1 MSRFYG
7 SVSKSQNGQN
17 QFVWVI
23 DTSIS
28 DRTVTAYFKIFAK
41 GNYVP
46 YYSWSHAVR
55 CVVGGNTVLNTTGNY
70 PNSEGSWVACSESIG
85 GTTYRRVYTLTSG
98 SASVGNEG
106 GSITSSFSYGV
117 TGSATYLP
125 TTGTKTV
132 SGTDNIGA
140 KTASFNLNILNPDDS
155 EPYQTGEAGTVEQ
168 SINGGSYTRVYNEGA
183 SSYPLGTTFNY
194 RNFTPGAHRELSSV
208 TGISPSNTTGP
219 WSLTLSSSGASIN
232 FKTAWKNYTFRTYK
246 GEGTTEIST
255 ITQQY
260 NTTYNVPHP
269 TPPTG
274 YLFAGFYS
282 TGSLSSISSK
292 DSVFESG
299 NGGIEVYNNSA
310 NGTVTHTRVQDD
322 DGVPSACKYF
332 GNGGRAYYIRID
344 KAVGTASPYCGGFY
358 LSTHSAANHIYR
370 HIIWAKIPVGYTIG
384 DYRNA
389 IGDGGYSEWLTDTAG
404 TGDWYRYVYD
414 VHAGSSGDFSTL
426 GFVAIRANNGDNN
439 AAVTWYVC
447 ATQVTDITNNYATY
461 TFDANGTAEY
471 FYAPVAYNIVY
482 NANGGS
488 NAPSTQVK
496 TYGQNLVLSSQIP
509 TYNGYDFVGWAQA
522 GEDTI
527 YSPGQTLSS
536 DLSRYSGATIT
547 FYAVWVQDQARL
559 SVNKNSTWSQ
569 GKGYFKKNNEWKKIK
584 TIYTKVNG
592 EWKAGHLER
601 LKKEWEEVCC
611 FVKGSQVRISL
622 DGTAKNIED
631 LKAGEQVVV
640 YNEDEKKFELST
652 VSDTPRNNNVTD
664 KATIVLENGI
674 TIEMNA
680 YHPLLTT
687 KGYHSLTEYEGLPL
701 LTDKDILVTING
713 EIKIKQIVRETIEP
727 ITMYNL
733 SVNGEHHNYVVNSV
747 VAHNATSCPVKPV

>member
-1 MSRFYG
+1 MATLYSNARY
-7 SVSKSQNGQN
+7 NGEG
-17 QFVWVI
+17 
-23 DTSIS
+23 
-28 DRTVTAYFKIFAK
+28 TVGWRIR
-41 GNYVP
+41 VD
-46 YYSWSHAVR
+46 YSS
-55 CVVGGNTVLNTTGNY
+55 
-70 PNSEGSWVACSESIG
+70 S
-85 GTTYRRVYTLTSG
+85 
-98 SASVGNEG
+98 SASVYVDVVSSYNSS
-106 GSITSSFSYGV
+106 SIWLRF
-117 TGSATYLP
+117 
-125 TTGTKTV
+125 TTGTNTFTKGATTFYSSNNGKSANLLGTLSISPDSATTITQTC
-132 SGTDNIGA
+132 SGSSWGGSVNGSSSVTIPQQN
-140 KTASFNLNILNPDDS
+140 ASFNLNILNPNGS

-168 SINGGSYTRVYNEGA
+168 SINGGGYTRVYNEGA
-183 SSYPLGTTFNY
+183 GSYTIGTTFNY
-194 RNFTPGAHRELSSV
+194 RNFIPGAHRELSSV

-260 NTTYNVPHP
+260 NTTYKVPHP

-299 NGGIEVYNNSA
+299 NGGIKVYNNSA

-322 DGVPSACKYF
+322 DGVPWACKYF

-344 KAVGTASPYCGGFY
+344 KAAGTATPYCGGFY
-358 LSTHSAANHIYR
+358 LLTNSAANHIYR

-384 DYRNA
+384 DYRNL
-389 IGDGGYSEWLTDTAG
+389 IGDGGYSKWLTDTAG

-414 VHAGSSGDFSTL
+414 VHAGSSGNFSTL

-471 FYAPVAYNIVY
+471 FYAPVAYNIAY
-482 NANGGS
+482 DANGGS

-527 YSPGQTLSS
+527 YSSGQTLSS

-601 LKKEWEEVCC
+601 LKKEWENVCC
-611 FVKGSQVRISL
+611 FIKGSQVRISL
-622 DGTAKNIED
+622 DGVTKNIED
-631 LKAGEQVVV
+631 LKVGEQIVV

-687 KGYHSLTEYEGLPL
+687 KGYHSLTEHEGLPL

-747 VAHNATSCPVKPV
+747 VAHNANCPVQ

>member
-1 MSRFYG
+1 MATINCSYDGGSFTTNLFMSG
-7 SVSKSQNGQN
+7 SYNNGAKMEIKG
-17 QFVWVI
+17 VTY
-23 DTSIS
+23 DTSIGKYTIS
-28 DRTVTAYFKIFAK
+28 YKCTLYDKTGDQGRYNSTARYIAFGGEQQLFETNTIL
-41 GNYVP
+41 
-46 YYSWSHAVR
+46 WSNWEN
-55 CVVGGNTVLNTTGNY
+55 GTIIK
-70 PNSEGSWVACSESIG
+70 ESS
-85 GTTYRRVYTLTSG
+85 Y
-98 SASVGNEG
+98 
-106 GSITSSFSYGV
+106 ITSSTSVSVYVKVMFDY
-117 TGSATYLP
+117 TYSDARWNA
-125 TTGTKTV
+125 GTKCV
-132 SGTDNIGA
+132 DGA
-140 KTASFNLNILNPDDS
+140 STLSITPAAASFNLNILNPDGS

-183 SSYPLGTTFNY
+183 NSYPLGTTFNY

-219 WSLTLSSSGASIN
+219 WSLTLSSSGASVN

-332 GNGGRAYYIRID
+332 GNGGKAYYIRID

-358 LSTHSAANHIYR
+358 LSTNSAANHIYR

-384 DYRNA
+384 DHRNS

-471 FYAPVAYNIVY
+471 FYAPVAYNIAY
-482 NANGGS
+482 DANGGS

-622 DGTAKNIED
+622 DGTAKNIDD
-631 LKAGEQVVV
+631 LKAGEQIVV

-687 KGYHSLTEYEGLPL
+687 KGYHSLTEHEGLPL

-713 EIKIKQIVRETIEP
+713 EIGIKQIVRETIEP
-727 ITMYNL
+727 TVMYNL
-733 SVNGEHHNYVVNSV
+733 SINGKYHNYVVNSV
-747 VAHNATSCPVKPV
+747 VAHNAQCPIK

>member
-1 MSRFYG
+1 MATLYSDKRWNGEGSCYWRIRVDYSANSASVYVDVGPSGWSIWLRF
-7 SVSKSQNGQN
+7 
-17 QFVWVI
+17 
-23 DTSIS
+23 
-28 DRTVTAYFKIFAK
+28 
-41 GNYVP
+41 
-46 YYSWSHAVR
+46 
-55 CVVGGNTVLNTTGNY
+55 TTGNNTFTKNAATY
-70 PNSEGSWVACSESIG
+70 YASNNGTGSNLLGTLSINPNSA
-85 GTTYRRVYTLTSG
+85 TTITQTCSG
-98 SASVGNEG
+98 SSWG
-106 GSITSSFSYGV
+106 GSVNGSSSV
-117 TGSATYLP
+117 TIP
-125 TTGTKTV
+125 QQ
-132 SGTDNIGA
+132 N
-140 KTASFNLNILNPDDS
+140 ASFNLNILNPDGS

-183 SSYPLGTTFNY
+183 GSYPLGTTFNY

-219 WSLTLSSSGASIN
+219 WSLTLSSSGASVD

-310 NGTVTHTRVQDD
+310 NGTVAHTRVQDD

-332 GNGGRAYYIRID
+332 GNSTKAYYIRID
-344 KAVGTASPYCGGFY
+344 KAAGTASPYCGGFY
-358 LSTHSAANHIYR
+358 LLTQSAANHVYR

-384 DYRNA
+384 DYRNS

-414 VHAGSSGDFSTL
+414 VHAGSSGNFSTF
-426 GFVAIRANNGDNN
+426 GHVAIRANNGDNN

-471 FYAPVAYNIVY
+471 FYAPVAYNIAY
-482 NANGGS
+482 DANGGS

-536 DLSRYSGATIT
+536 DLSRYSRATIT
-547 FYAVWVQDQARL
+547 FYAVWIQDQARL
-559 SVNKNSTWSQ
+559 SVNKNSIWSQ

-601 LKKEWEEVCC
+601 LKKEWENVCC
-611 FVKGSQVRISL
+611 FIKGSQVRITL
-622 DGTAKNIED
+622 DGVTKNIED
-631 LKAGEQVVV
+631 LKVGEQIVV

-652 VSDTPRNNNVTD
+652 VSDTQRNNNVTD

-680 YHPLLTT
+680 YHPLLTIE
-687 KGYHSLTEYEGLPL
+687 GYHSLTGHEGLPL

-747 VAHNATSCPVKPV
+747 VAHNAQCPIK

>member
-1 MSRFYG
+1 MATLYSDKRWNGEGSCYWRIRVDYSANSASVYVDVGPSGWSIWLRF
-7 SVSKSQNGQN
+7 
-17 QFVWVI
+17 
-23 DTSIS
+23 
-28 DRTVTAYFKIFAK
+28 
-41 GNYVP
+41 
-46 YYSWSHAVR
+46 
-55 CVVGGNTVLNTTGNY
+55 TTGNNTFTKNAATY
-70 PNSEGSWVACSESIG
+70 YASNNGTGSNLLGTLSISPNSA
-85 GTTYRRVYTLTSG
+85 TTITQTCSG
-98 SASVGNEG
+98 SSWG
-106 GSITSSFSYGV
+106 GSVNGSSSV
-117 TGSATYLP
+117 TIP
-125 TTGTKTV
+125 QQ
-132 SGTDNIGA
+132 N
-140 KTASFNLNILNPDDS
+140 ASFNLNILNPDDS

-183 SSYPLGTTFNY
+183 DSYPLGTTFNY

-219 WSLTLSSSGASIN
+219 WSLTLSSGGASVN

-332 GNGGRAYYIRID
+332 GNSTKAYYIRID
-344 KAVGTASPYCGGFY
+344 KAAGTASPYCGGFY
-358 LSTHSAANHIYR
+358 LSTQSAANHVYR

-384 DYRNA
+384 DHRNS

-426 GFVAIRANNGDNN
+426 GFVAIRANNGDDN

-471 FYAPVAYNIVY
+471 FYAPVAYNIAY
-482 NANGGS
+482 DANGGS

-559 SVNKNSTWSQ
+559 SVNKNSIWSQ

-601 LKKEWEEVCC
+601 LKKEWENVCC
-611 FVKGSQVRISL
+611 FIKGSQVRITL
-622 DGTAKNIED
+622 DGVTKNIED
-631 LKAGEQVVV
+631 LKVGEQIVV

-687 KGYHSLTEYEGLPL
+687 KGYHSLTEHEGLPL

-747 VAHNATSCPVKPV
+747 VAHNANCPVQ

>member
-1 MSRFYG
+1 MATLYSDKRWNGEGSCYWRIRVDYSTNSASVYVDVGPSGWSIWLRF
-7 SVSKSQNGQN
+7 
-17 QFVWVI
+17 
-23 DTSIS
+23 
-28 DRTVTAYFKIFAK
+28 
-41 GNYVP
+41 
-46 YYSWSHAVR
+46 
-55 CVVGGNTVLNTTGNY
+55 TTGNNTFTKNAATY
-70 PNSEGSWVACSESIG
+70 YASNNGTGSNLLGTLSISPNSA
-85 GTTYRRVYTLTSG
+85 TTITQTCSG
-98 SASVGNEG
+98 SSWG
-106 GSITSSFSYGV
+106 GSVNGSSSV
-117 TGSATYLP
+117 TIP
-125 TTGTKTV
+125 QQ
-132 SGTDNIGA
+132 N
-140 KTASFNLNILNPDDS
+140 ASFNLNILNPDGS

-183 SSYPLGTTFNY
+183 NSYPLGTTFNY

-219 WSLTLSSSGASIN
+219 WSLTLSSSGASVS

-384 DYRNA
+384 DYRNS
-389 IGDGGYSEWLTDTAG
+389 IGDGGYSKWLTDTAG

-426 GFVAIRANNGDNN
+426 GFVAIRANNGDDN

-471 FYAPVAYNIVY
+471 FYAPVAYNIAY
-482 NANGGS
+482 DANGGS

-569 GKGYFKKNNEWKKIK
+569 GKGYFKKDNEWKKIK

-601 LKKEWEEVCC
+601 LKKEWENVCC
-611 FVKGSQVRISL
+611 FVKGSQVRITL
-622 DGTAKNIED
+622 DGVTKNIED
-631 LKAGEQVVV
+631 LKVGEQIVI
-640 YNEDEKKFELST
+640 YNEDKKRFELST

-680 YHPLLTT
+680 YHPLLTIE
-687 KGYHSLTEYEGLPL
+687 GYHSLTGHEGLPL

-713 EIKIKQIVRETIEP
+713 EIGIKQIVRETIEP

-747 VAHNATSCPVKPV
+747 VAHNANCPVK

>member
-1 MSRFYG
+1 MATLYSDKRWNGEGSCYWRIRVDYSANSASVYVDVGPSGWSIWLRF
-7 SVSKSQNGQN
+7 
-17 QFVWVI
+17 
-23 DTSIS
+23 
-28 DRTVTAYFKIFAK
+28 
-41 GNYVP
+41 
-46 YYSWSHAVR
+46 
-55 CVVGGNTVLNTTGNY
+55 TTGNNTFTKNAATY
-70 PNSEGSWVACSESIG
+70 YASNNGTGSNLLGTLSISPNSA
-85 GTTYRRVYTLTSG
+85 TTITQTCSG
-98 SASVGNEG
+98 SSWG
-106 GSITSSFSYGV
+106 GSVNGSSSV
-117 TGSATYLP
+117 TIP
-125 TTGTKTV
+125 QQ
-132 SGTDNIGA
+132 N
-140 KTASFNLNILNPDDS
+140 ASFNLNILNPDGS

-219 WSLTLSSSGASIN
+219 WSLTLSSSGASVD

-310 NGTVTHTRVQDD
+310 NETVTYTRVQDD

-358 LSTHSAANHIYR
+358 LLTHSAANHIYR

-384 DYRNA
+384 DYRNS
-389 IGDGGYSEWLTDTAG
+389 IGDGGYSKWLTDTAG

-414 VHAGSSGDFSTL
+414 VHTGSSGDFSTL
-426 GFVAIRANNGDNN
+426 GHVAIRANNGDNN

-471 FYAPVAYNIVY
+471 FYAPVAYNIAY
-482 NANGGS
+482 DANGGS

-536 DLSRYSGATIT
+536 DLSRYSGTTIT

-601 LKKEWEEVCC
+601 LKKEWENVCC
-611 FVKGSQVRISL
+611 FIKGSQVRITL
-622 DGTAKNIED
+622 DGVTKNIED
-631 LKAGEQVVV
+631 LKVGEQIVV

-687 KGYHSLTEYEGLPL
+687 KGYHSLTEHEGLPL

-733 SVNGEHHNYVVNSV
+733 SVNREHHNYVVNSV
-747 VAHNATSCPVKPV
+747 VAHNANCPVK

>member
-1 MSRFYG
+1 MATLYSDSRYNGEGTTGWRIRVDYSSSSASVYVDVVSSYNSSSIWLRFTTGTNTFTKNATTFYSSNNG
-7 SVSKSQNGQN
+7 KSANLLG
-17 QFVWVI
+17 
-23 DTSIS
+23 TLSIS
-28 DRTVTAYFKIFAK
+28 PSSA
-41 GNYVP
+41 
-46 YYSWSHAVR
+46 
-55 CVVGGNTVLNTTGNY
+55 TTITQT
-70 PNSEGSWVACSESIG
+70 C
-85 GTTYRRVYTLTSG
+85 SG
-98 SASVGNEG
+98 SAWG
-106 GSITSSFSYGV
+106 GSVNGSSSV
-117 TGSATYLP
+117 TIP
-125 TTGTKTV
+125 QQ
-132 SGTDNIGA
+132 N
-140 KTASFNLNILNPDDS
+140 ASFNLNILNPDGS

-194 RNFTPGAHRELSSV
+194 RNFIPGEHRELSSV
-208 TGISPSNTTGP
+208 TGISPTNTTGP
-219 WSLTLSSSGASIN
+219 WSLTLSSSGASVN
-232 FKTAWKNYTFRTYK
+232 FKTAWRNYTFRTYK
-246 GEGTTEIST
+246 GEGTTEIAT

-274 YLFAGFYS
+274 YMFAGFYS

-332 GNGGRAYYIRID
+332 GNSTKAYYIRID
-344 KAVGTASPYCGGFY
+344 KAAGTASPYCGGFY
-358 LSTHSAANHIYR
+358 LSTQSAANHVYR

-389 IGDGGYSEWLTDTAG
+389 IGDGGRSEWLTDTAG

-414 VHAGSSGDFSTL
+414 VHAGSSGNFSTL

-447 ATQVTDITNNYATY
+447 ATQVTDITNDYATY

-471 FYAPVAYNIVY
+471 FYAPVAYNIAY

-488 NAPSTQVK
+488 NAPSAQVK

-509 TYNGYDFVGWAQA
+509 TYSGYDFVGWAQA
-522 GEDTI
+522 GEDII

-536 DLSRYSGATIT
+536 DLYTHSGGTIT
-547 FYAVWVQDQARL
+547 LYAIWIQDQARL

-592 EWKAGHLER
+592 EWKAGHLEK
-601 LKKEWEEVCC
+601 LKKKWEDVCC
-611 FVKGSQVRISL
+611 FIKGSQVRITL

-631 LKAGEQVVV
+631 LKAGEQIVV

-652 VSDTPRNNNVTD
+652 VSDTLRNNNVTD

-687 KGYHSLTEYEGLPL
+687 KGYHSLTEHEGLPL

-747 VAHNATSCPVKPV
+747 VAHNANCPVK

>member
-1 MSRFYG
+1 MATLYSDKRWNGEGSCYWRIRVDYSANSASVYVDVGPSGWSIWLRF
-7 SVSKSQNGQN
+7 
-17 QFVWVI
+17 
-23 DTSIS
+23 
-28 DRTVTAYFKIFAK
+28 
-41 GNYVP
+41 
-46 YYSWSHAVR
+46 
-55 CVVGGNTVLNTTGNY
+55 TTGNNTFTKNAATY
-70 PNSEGSWVACSESIG
+70 YASNNGKSANLLGTLSINPNSA
-85 GTTYRRVYTLTSG
+85 TTITQTCSG
-98 SASVGNEG
+98 SSWG
-106 GSITSSFSYGV
+106 GSVNGSSSV
-117 TGSATYLP
+117 TIP
-125 TTGTKTV
+125 QQ
-132 SGTDNIGA
+132 N
-140 KTASFNLNILNPDDS
+140 ASFNLNILNPDGS

-183 SSYPLGTTFNY
+183 GSYPLGTTFNY

-219 WSLTLSSSGASIN
+219 WSLTLSSSGASVN

-299 NGGIEVYNNSA
+299 NGGIEIYNNSA

-322 DGVPSACKYF
+322 NGVPSACKYF
-332 GNGGRAYYIRID
+332 GNSTKAYYIRID
-344 KAVGTASPYCGGFY
+344 KAAGTASPYCGGFY

-471 FYAPVAYNIVY
+471 FYAPVAYNIAY
-482 NANGGS
+482 DANGGS

-569 GKGYFKKNNEWKKIK
+569 GKGYFKKDNEWKKIK

-611 FVKGSQVRISL
+611 FVKGSQVTTSL
-622 DGTAKNIED
+622 DGVTKNIED
-631 LKAGEQVVV
+631 LKAGEQIVV
-640 YNEDEKKFELST
+640 YNEDEKKFELSI

-687 KGYHSLTEYEGLPL
+687 KGYHSLTEHEGLPL

-733 SVNGEHHNYVVNSV
+733 SINGEHHNYVVNSV
-747 VAHNATSCPVKPV
+747 VAHNANCPVQ

>member
-1 MSRFYG
+1 MATINCSYDGGSFTTNLYG
-7 SVSKSQNGQN
+7 SGYGNGAKMEIKG
-17 QFVWVI
+17 VTY
-23 DTSIS
+23 DTSTGKYTIS
-28 DRTVTAYFKIFAK
+28 YKCTLYDVTGDSGRYNNTARYIAFGGEQQLFETNTILWSNWSNGTIIKESSYATSSTSV
-41 GNYVP
+41 YV
-46 YYSWSHAVR
+46 YVKVMFNLSYNDTRWANGSG
-55 CVVGGNTVLNTTGNY
+55 CVDGA
-70 PNSEGSWVACSESIG
+70 S
-85 GTTYRRVYTLTSG
+85 TL
-98 SASVGNEG
+98 
-106 GSITSSFSYGV
+106 SITP
-117 TGSATYLP
+117 A
-125 TTGTKTV
+125 
-132 SGTDNIGA
+132 A
-140 KTASFNLNILNPDDS
+140 ASFNLNILNPDGS

-183 SSYPLGTTFNY
+183 SSYTIGTTFNY

-219 WSLTLSSSGASIN
+219 WSLTLSSSGASVN

-384 DYRNA
+384 DYRNS
-389 IGDGGYSEWLTDTAG
+389 IGDGGRSEWLTGTAG

-471 FYAPVAYNIVY
+471 FYAPVAYNIAY
-482 NANGGS
+482 DANGGS

-509 TYNGYDFVGWAQA
+509 THNGYDFVGWARA
-522 GEDTI
+522 EEDTV

-536 DLSRYSGATIT
+536 DLYNYSGGTIT
-547 FYAVWVQDQARL
+547 FYAVWIQDQARL

-592 EWKAGHLER
+592 EWKAGHLEK
-601 LKKEWEEVCC
+601 LKKKWEDVCC
-611 FVKGSQVRISL
+611 FIKGSQVRISL

-631 LKAGEQVVV
+631 LKAGEQIVV
-640 YNEDEKKFELST
+640 YNEDEKKFELSI

-687 KGYHSLTEYEGLPL
+687 KGYHSLTEHEGLPL

-713 EIKIKQIVRETIEP
+713 EIGIKQIIRETIEP
-727 ITMYNL
+727 TVMYNL
-733 SVNGEHHNYVVNSV
+733 SINGKYHNYVVNSV
-747 VAHNATSCPVKPV
+747 VAHNAQCPTNNRG

>member
-1 MSRFYG
+1 MATLYSDKRWNGEGSCYWRIRVDYSANSASVYVDVGPSGWSIWLRF
-7 SVSKSQNGQN
+7 
-17 QFVWVI
+17 
-23 DTSIS
+23 
-28 DRTVTAYFKIFAK
+28 
-41 GNYVP
+41 
-46 YYSWSHAVR
+46 
-55 CVVGGNTVLNTTGNY
+55 TTGNNTFTKNAATY
-70 PNSEGSWVACSESIG
+70 YASNNGTGSNLLGTLSISPNSA
-85 GTTYRRVYTLTSG
+85 TTITQTCSG
-98 SASVGNEG
+98 SSWG
-106 GSITSSFSYGV
+106 GSVNGSSSV
-117 TGSATYLP
+117 TIP
-125 TTGTKTV
+125 QQ
-132 SGTDNIGA
+132 N
-140 KTASFNLNILNPDDS
+140 ASFNLNILNPDDS

-183 SSYPLGTTFNY
+183 NSYPLGTTFNY

-358 LSTHSAANHIYR
+358 LSTNSAANHIYR

-384 DYRNA
+384 DHRNS

-471 FYAPVAYNIVY
+471 FYAPVAYNIAY
-482 NANGGS
+482 DANGGS

-601 LKKEWEEVCC
+601 LKKERENVCC
-611 FVKGSQVRISL
+611 FIKGSQVRITL
-622 DGTAKNIED
+622 DGVTKNIED
-631 LKAGEQVVV
+631 LKVGEQIVI
-640 YNEDEKKFELST
+640 YNEDEKRFELST

-680 YHPLLTT
+680 YHPLLTIE
-687 KGYHSLTEYEGLPL
+687 GYHSLTGHEGLPL

-713 EIKIKQIVRETIEP
+713 EIGIKQIVRETIEP

-747 VAHNATSCPVKPV
+747 VAHNAQCPIK

>member
-1 MSRFYG
+1 MATINCSYDGGSFTTNLFMSGSYNNGAKMEIKGVTYDTSTGKYTISYKCTLYDKTGDQGRYNSTARYIAFRGEQQLFETNTILWSNWENGTIIKESSYTTSST
-7 SVSKSQNGQN
+7 SVSVYVKVM
-17 QFVWVI
+17 F
-23 DTSIS
+23 DYTYS
-28 DRTVTAYFKIFAK
+28 DARWNAGTK
-41 GNYVP
+41 
-46 YYSWSHAVR
+46 
-55 CVVGGNTVLNTTGNY
+55 CVDGA
-70 PNSEGSWVACSESIG
+70 S
-85 GTTYRRVYTLTSG
+85 TL
-98 SASVGNEG
+98 
-106 GSITSSFSYGV
+106 SITP
-117 TGSATYLP
+117 A
-125 TTGTKTV
+125 
-132 SGTDNIGA
+132 A
-140 KTASFNLNILNPDDS
+140 ASFNLNILNPDGS

-183 SSYPLGTTFNY
+183 NSYTIGTTFNY

-208 TGISPSNTTGP
+208 TGISPNNTTGP
-219 WSLTLSSSGASIN
+219 WSLTLSSSGASVN
-232 FKTAWKNYTFRTYK
+232 FETAWKNYTFRTYK

-358 LSTHSAANHIYR
+358 LSTNSAANHIYR

-384 DYRNA
+384 DYRNS
-389 IGDGGYSEWLTDTAG
+389 IGDGRRSEWLTDTAG

-471 FYAPVAYNIVY
+471 FYAPVAYNIAY
-482 NANGGS
+482 DANGGS

-592 EWKAGHLER
+592 EWKAGHLEK

-611 FVKGSQVRISL
+611 FIKGSQVRITL
-622 DGTAKNIED
+622 DGVTKNIED
-631 LKAGEQVVV
+631 LKVGEQIVV
-640 YNEDEKKFELST
+640 YNEDEKKFELSI

-680 YHPLLTT
+680 YHPLLTIE
-687 KGYHSLTEYEGLPL
+687 GYHSLTGHEGLPL

-713 EIKIKQIVRETIEP
+713 EIGIKQIVRETIEP

-747 VAHNATSCPVKPV
+747 VAHNANCPVK

>member
-1 MSRFYG
+1 MATLYSDKRWNGEGSCYWRIRVDYSANSASVYVDVGPSGWSIWLRF
-7 SVSKSQNGQN
+7 
-17 QFVWVI
+17 
-23 DTSIS
+23 
-28 DRTVTAYFKIFAK
+28 
-41 GNYVP
+41 
-46 YYSWSHAVR
+46 
-55 CVVGGNTVLNTTGNY
+55 TTGNNTFTKNAATY
-70 PNSEGSWVACSESIG
+70 YASNNGTGSNLLGTLSISPNSA
-85 GTTYRRVYTLTSG
+85 TTITQTCSG
-98 SASVGNEG
+98 SSWG
-106 GSITSSFSYGV
+106 GSVNGSSSV
-117 TGSATYLP
+117 TIP
-125 TTGTKTV
+125 QQ
-132 SGTDNIGA
+132 N
-140 KTASFNLNILNPDDS
+140 ASFNLNVLNPDGS

-219 WSLTLSSSGASIN
+219 WSLTLSSSGASVN
-232 FKTAWKNYTFRTYK
+232 FNTAWKNYTFRTYK

-299 NGGIEVYNNSA
+299 NGGIEVYNNSI

-344 KAVGTASPYCGGFY
+344 KAAGTASPYCGGFY
-358 LSTHSAANHIYR
+358 LSTRSAANHIYR

-384 DYRNA
+384 DYRNL
-389 IGDGGYSEWLTDTAG
+389 IGDGGYSKWLTDTAG

-426 GFVAIRANNGDNN
+426 GHVAIRANNGDNN

-471 FYAPVAYNIVY
+471 FYAPVAYNIAY
-482 NANGGS
+482 DANGGS

-592 EWKAGHLER
+592 EWKAGHLEK

-611 FVKGSQVRISL
+611 FIKGSQVMISL

-687 KGYHSLTEYEGLPL
+687 KGYHSLTEHEGLPL

-733 SVNGEHHNYVVNSV
+733 SINGEHHNYVVNSV
-747 VAHNATSCPVKPV
+747 VAHNANCPVK

>member
-1 MSRFYG
+1 MATINCSYNGGSFTTDLFMSGSYNNGAKMEIKGVTYDASTGKYTISYKCTLYDKTGDQGRYNSTARYIAFGGEQQLFETNTILWSNWENGTIIKESSYTTSST
-7 SVSKSQNGQN
+7 SVSVYVKVM
-17 QFVWVI
+17 F
-23 DTSIS
+23 DYTYS
-28 DRTVTAYFKIFAK
+28 DARWNAGTK
-41 GNYVP
+41 
-46 YYSWSHAVR
+46 
-55 CVVGGNTVLNTTGNY
+55 CVDGA
-70 PNSEGSWVACSESIG
+70 S
-85 GTTYRRVYTLTSG
+85 TL
-98 SASVGNEG
+98 
-106 GSITSSFSYGV
+106 SITP
-117 TGSATYLP
+117 A
-125 TTGTKTV
+125 
-132 SGTDNIGA
+132 A
-140 KTASFNLNILNPDDS
+140 ASFNLNILNPDGS

-183 SSYPLGTTFNY
+183 NSYPLGTTFNY

-219 WSLTLSSSGASIN
+219 WSLTLSSSGASVN

-344 KAVGTASPYCGGFY
+344 KAAGTASPYCGGFY
-358 LSTHSAANHIYR
+358 LSTNSAANHIYR

-384 DYRNA
+384 DYRNS
-389 IGDGGYSEWLTDTAG
+389 IGDGGRSEWLTDTAG

-426 GFVAIRANNGDNN
+426 GFVAIRANNGDDN

-471 FYAPVAYNIVY
+471 FYAPVAYNIAY
-482 NANGGS
+482 DANGGS

-547 FYAVWVQDQARL
+547 FYAVWVQDQAKL

-601 LKKEWEEVCC
+601 LKKEWENVCC
-611 FVKGSQVRISL
+611 FIKGSQVRISL
-622 DGTAKNIED
+622 DGVTKNIED
-631 LKAGEQVVV
+631 LKVGEQIVI
-640 YNEDEKKFELST
+640 YNEDEKRFELST

-687 KGYHSLTEYEGLPL
+687 KGYHSLTEHEGLPL

-747 VAHNATSCPVKPV
+747 VAHNANCPVQ

>member
-1 MSRFYG
+1 MATLYSDKRWNGEGSCYWRIRVDYSANSASVYVDVGPSGWSIWLRF
-7 SVSKSQNGQN
+7 
-17 QFVWVI
+17 
-23 DTSIS
+23 
-28 DRTVTAYFKIFAK
+28 
-41 GNYVP
+41 
-46 YYSWSHAVR
+46 
-55 CVVGGNTVLNTTGNY
+55 TTGNNTFTKNAATY
-70 PNSEGSWVACSESIG
+70 YASNNGTGSNLLGTLSINPNSA
-85 GTTYRRVYTLTSG
+85 TTITQTCSG
-98 SASVGNEG
+98 SSWG
-106 GSITSSFSYGV
+106 GSVNGSSSV
-117 TGSATYLP
+117 TIP
-125 TTGTKTV
+125 QQ
-132 SGTDNIGA
+132 N
-140 KTASFNLNILNPDDS
+140 ASFNLNILNPDDS

-183 SSYPLGTTFNY
+183 NSYTIGTTFNY

-219 WSLTLSSSGASIN
+219 WSLILSSSGASVN

-344 KAVGTASPYCGGFY
+344 KAAGTASPYCGGFY
-358 LSTHSAANHIYR
+358 LSTNSAANHIYR

-389 IGDGGYSEWLTDTAG
+389 IGDGGYSKWLTDTAG

-426 GFVAIRANNGDNN
+426 GFVAIRANNGDDN

-471 FYAPVAYNIVY
+471 FYAPVAYNIAY
-482 NANGGS
+482 DANGGS

-527 YSPGQTLSS
+527 YSSGQTLSS

-601 LKKEWEEVCC
+601 LKKEWENVCC
-611 FVKGSQVRISL
+611 FIKGSQVRISL
-622 DGTAKNIED
+622 DGVTKNIED
-631 LKAGEQVVV
+631 LKVGEQIVI
-640 YNEDEKKFELST
+640 YNEDEKRFGLST

-687 KGYHSLTEYEGLPL
+687 KGYHSLTGHEGLPL

-747 VAHNATSCPVKPV
+747 VAHNANCPVQ

>member
-1 MSRFYG
+1 MATLYSDKRWNGEGSCYWRIRVDYSANSASVYVDVGPSGWSIWLRF
-7 SVSKSQNGQN
+7 
-17 QFVWVI
+17 
-23 DTSIS
+23 
-28 DRTVTAYFKIFAK
+28 
-41 GNYVP
+41 
-46 YYSWSHAVR
+46 
-55 CVVGGNTVLNTTGNY
+55 TTGNNTFTKNAATY
-70 PNSEGSWVACSESIG
+70 YAKNNGTGSNLLGTLSINPNSA
-85 GTTYRRVYTLTSG
+85 TTITQTCSG
-98 SASVGNEG
+98 SSWG
-106 GSITSSFSYGV
+106 GSVNGSSSV
-117 TGSATYLP
+117 TIP
-125 TTGTKTV
+125 QQ
-132 SGTDNIGA
+132 N
-140 KTASFNLNILNPDDS
+140 ASFNLNILNPDDS

-168 SINGGSYTRVYNEGA
+168 SINGGSYTRVYKEGA
-183 SSYPLGTTFNY
+183 NSYPLGTTFNY

-208 TGISPSNTTGP
+208 TGISPNNTTGP

-232 FKTAWKNYTFRTYK
+232 FKTAWKNYTFRTYE

-344 KAVGTASPYCGGFY
+344 KAAGTASPYCGGFY
-358 LSTHSAANHIYR
+358 LSTNSAANHIYR

-384 DYRNA
+384 DYRNS

-414 VHAGSSGDFSTL
+414 VHAGSSGNFSTL
-426 GFVAIRANNGDNN
+426 GHVAIRANNGDNN

-471 FYAPVAYNIVY
+471 FYAPVAYNIAY
-482 NANGGS
+482 DANGGS

-547 FYAVWVQDQARL
+547 FYAVWIQDQARL

-569 GKGYFKKNNEWKKIK
+569 GKGYFKKDNEWKKIK

-622 DGTAKNIED
+622 DGTTKNIED
-631 LKAGEQVVV
+631 LKAGEQIVV

-687 KGYHSLTEYEGLPL
+687 KGYHSLTEHEGLPL

-747 VAHNATSCPVKPV
+747 VAHNASPCPTI

>member
-1 MSRFYG
+1 MATLYSDKRWNGEGSCYWRIRVDYSANSASVYVDVGPSGWSIWLRF
-7 SVSKSQNGQN
+7 
-17 QFVWVI
+17 
-23 DTSIS
+23 
-28 DRTVTAYFKIFAK
+28 
-41 GNYVP
+41 
-46 YYSWSHAVR
+46 
-55 CVVGGNTVLNTTGNY
+55 TTGNNTFTKNAATY
-70 PNSEGSWVACSESIG
+70 YASNNGTGSNLLGTLSINPNSA
-85 GTTYRRVYTLTSG
+85 TTITQTCSG
-98 SASVGNEG
+98 SSWG
-106 GSITSSFSYGV
+106 GSVNGSSSV
-117 TGSATYLP
+117 TIP
-125 TTGTKTV
+125 QQ
-132 SGTDNIGA
+132 N
-140 KTASFNLNILNPDDS
+140 ASFNLNILNPDDS

-183 SSYPLGTTFNY
+183 NSYPLGTTFNY

-219 WSLTLSSSGASIN
+219 WSLTLSSSGASVN

-310 NGTVTHTRVQDD
+310 NVTVTHTRVQDD

-344 KAVGTASPYCGGFY
+344 KAAGTASPYCGGFY

-384 DYRNA
+384 DYRNS
-389 IGDGGYSEWLTDTAG
+389 IGDGGYSKWLTDTAG

-471 FYAPVAYNIVY
+471 FYAPVAYNVAY
-482 NANGGS
+482 DANGGS

-601 LKKEWEEVCC
+601 LKKEWENVCC
-611 FVKGSQVRISL
+611 FIKGSQVRISL
-622 DGTAKNIED
+622 DGTTKNIED

-640 YNEDEKKFELST
+640 YNEDETKFELST

-680 YHPLLTT
+680 YHPLLTIE
-687 KGYHSLTEYEGLPL
+687 GYHSLTGHEGLPL

-713 EIKIKQIVRETIEP
+713 EIGIKQIVRETIEP

-747 VAHNATSCPVKPV
+747 VAHNANCPVK

>member
-1 MSRFYG
+1 MVTLYSDKRWNGEGSCYWRIRVDYSANSASVYVDVGPSGWSIWLRF
-7 SVSKSQNGQN
+7 
-17 QFVWVI
+17 
-23 DTSIS
+23 
-28 DRTVTAYFKIFAK
+28 
-41 GNYVP
+41 
-46 YYSWSHAVR
+46 
-55 CVVGGNTVLNTTGNY
+55 TTGNNTFTKNAATY
-70 PNSEGSWVACSESIG
+70 YASNNGTGSNLLGTLSINPNSA
-85 GTTYRRVYTLTSG
+85 TTITQTCSG
-98 SASVGNEG
+98 SSWG
-106 GSITSSFSYGV
+106 GSVNGSSSV
-117 TGSATYLP
+117 TIP
-125 TTGTKTV
+125 QQ
-132 SGTDNIGA
+132 N
-140 KTASFNLNILNPDDS
+140 ASFNLNILNPDDS

-183 SSYPLGTTFNY
+183 NSYPLGTTFNY

-208 TGISPSNTTGP
+208 TGISPGNTTGP
-219 WSLTLSSSGASIN
+219 WSLTLSSSGASVN

-358 LSTHSAANHIYR
+358 LSTNSAANHIYR

-384 DYRNA
+384 DYRNS
-389 IGDGGYSEWLTDTAG
+389 IGDGGYSKWLTDTAG

-426 GFVAIRANNGDNN
+426 GFVAIRANNGDDN

-471 FYAPVAYNIVY
+471 FYAPVAYNIAY
-482 NANGGS
+482 DANGGS

-601 LKKEWEEVCC
+601 LKKEWENVCC
-611 FVKGSQVRISL
+611 FIKGSQVRITL
-622 DGTAKNIED
+622 DGVTKNIED
-631 LKAGEQVVV
+631 LKAGEQIVV

-664 KATIVLENGI
+664 KAIIVLENGI

-687 KGYHSLTEYEGLPL
+687 KGYHSLTEHEGLPL

-747 VAHNATSCPVKPV
+747 VAHNANCPVK

>member
-1 MSRFYG
+1 MATLYG
-7 SVSKSQNGQN
+7 NARYNGEG
-17 QFVWVI
+17 
-23 DTSIS
+23 
-28 DRTVTAYFKIFAK
+28 TVGWRIR
-41 GNYVP
+41 VD
-46 YYSWSHAVR
+46 YSS
-55 CVVGGNTVLNTTGNY
+55 
-70 PNSEGSWVACSESIG
+70 S
-85 GTTYRRVYTLTSG
+85 
-98 SASVGNEG
+98 SASVYVDVVSSYNSS
-106 GSITSSFSYGV
+106 SIWLRF
-117 TGSATYLP
+117 
-125 TTGTKTV
+125 TTGTNTFTKNATTFYSSNNGKSANLLGTLSISPDSATTITQTC
-132 SGTDNIGA
+132 SGSTWGGSVNGSSYVTIPQQN
-140 KTASFNLNILNPDDS
+140 ASFNLNILNPDDS

-183 SSYPLGTTFNY
+183 NSYPLGTIFNY

-219 WSLTLSSSGASIN
+219 WSLTLSSSGASVN

-282 TGSLSSISSK
+282 TGSLRSISSK

-332 GNGGRAYYIRID
+332 GNGGKAYYIRID

-358 LSTHSAANHIYR
+358 LSTYSAANHIYR
-370 HIIWAKIPVGYTIG
+370 HIIWAKIPVGYTIE
-384 DYRNA
+384 DYRNS
-389 IGDGGYSEWLTDTAG
+389 IGDGGRSEWLTDTAG

-471 FYAPVAYNIVY
+471 FYAPVAYNIAY
-482 NANGGS
+482 DANGGS

-569 GKGYFKKNNEWKKIK
+569 GKGYFKENNEWKKIK

-601 LKKEWEEVCC
+601 LKKGVCC
-611 FVKGSQVRISL
+611 FVKGSQVTTSL
-622 DGTAKNIED
+622 DGVTKNIED
-631 LKAGEQVVV
+631 LKVGEQIVI
-640 YNEDEKKFELST
+640 YNEDKKRFELST
-652 VSDTPRNNNVTD
+652 VSDIPRNNNVTD

-687 KGYHSLTEYEGLPL
+687 EGYHSLTGHEGLPL

-713 EIKIKQIVRETIEP
+713 EIGIKQIVRETIEP

-747 VAHNATSCPVKPV
+747 VAHNADCPVK

>member
-1 MSRFYG
+1 MATLYG
-7 SVSKSQNGQN
+7 NARYNGE
-17 QFVWVI
+17 
-23 DTSIS
+23 
-28 DRTVTAYFKIFAK
+28 
-41 GNYVP
+41 G
-46 YYSWSHAVR
+46 
-55 CVVGGNTVLNTTGNY
+55 TTG
-70 PNSEGSWVACSESIG
+70 WRI
-85 GTTYRRVYTLTSG
+85 RVDYSSS
-98 SASVGNEG
+98 SASVYVDVVSSYNSS
-106 GSITSSFSYGV
+106 SIWLRF
-117 TGSATYLP
+117 
-125 TTGTKTV
+125 TTGTNTFTKDATTFYSSNNGKSANLLGTLSISPDSATTITQTC
-132 SGTDNIGA
+132 SGSSWGGSVNGSSYVTIPQQNA
-140 KTASFNLNILNPDDS
+140 FFNLNILNPDDS

-183 SSYPLGTTFNY
+183 NSYPLGTIFNY

-219 WSLTLSSSGASIN
+219 WSLTLSSSGASVN

-332 GNGGRAYYIRID
+332 GDGGRAYYIRID

-358 LSTHSAANHIYR
+358 LSTNSAANHIYR

-384 DYRNA
+384 DYRNS
-389 IGDGGYSEWLTDTAG
+389 IGDGGRSEWLTDTAG

-471 FYAPVAYNIVY
+471 FYAPVAYNIAY
-482 NANGGS
+482 DANGGS

-611 FVKGSQVRISL
+611 FVKGSQVTTSL
-622 DGTAKNIED
+622 DGVTKNIED
-631 LKAGEQVVV
+631 LKVGEQIVV
-640 YNEDEKKFELST
+640 YNEDEKRFELST

-680 YHPLLTT
+680 YHPLLTIE
-687 KGYHSLTEYEGLPL
+687 GYHSLTGHEGLPL

-713 EIKIKQIVRETIEP
+713 EIGIKQIVRETIEP

-747 VAHNATSCPVKPV
+747 VAHNANCPVQ

>member
-1 MSRFYG
+1 MATLYSDKRWNGEGSCYWRIRVDYSANSASVYVDVGPSGWSIWLRF
-7 SVSKSQNGQN
+7 
-17 QFVWVI
+17 
-23 DTSIS
+23 
-28 DRTVTAYFKIFAK
+28 
-41 GNYVP
+41 
-46 YYSWSHAVR
+46 
-55 CVVGGNTVLNTTGNY
+55 TTGNNTFTKNAATY
-70 PNSEGSWVACSESIG
+70 YASNNGTGSNLLGTLSISPNSA
-85 GTTYRRVYTLTSG
+85 TTITQTCSG
-98 SASVGNEG
+98 SSWG
-106 GSITSSFSYGV
+106 GSVNGSSSV
-117 TGSATYLP
+117 TIP
-125 TTGTKTV
+125 QQ
-132 SGTDNIGA
+132 N
-140 KTASFNLNILNPDDS
+140 ASFNLNILNPDGS

-219 WSLTLSSSGASIN
+219 WSLTLSSSGASVN

-310 NGTVTHTRVQDD
+310 NVTVTHTRVQDD

-344 KAVGTASPYCGGFY
+344 KAAGTASPYCGGFY
-358 LSTHSAANHIYR
+358 LLTHSAANHIYR

-384 DYRNA
+384 DYRNS
-389 IGDGGYSEWLTDTAG
+389 IGDGGYSKWLTDTAG

-426 GFVAIRANNGDNN
+426 GHVAIRANNGDNN

-471 FYAPVAYNIVY
+471 FYAPVAYNIAY
-482 NANGGS
+482 DANGGS

-527 YSPGQTLSS
+527 YSSGQILSS

-569 GKGYFKKNNEWKKIK
+569 GKGYFKENNEWKKIK

-601 LKKEWEEVCC
+601 LKKEWENVCC
-611 FVKGSQVRISL
+611 FIKGSQVRITL
-622 DGTAKNIED
+622 DGVTKNIED
-631 LKAGEQVVV
+631 LKVGEQIVV

-680 YHPLLTT
+680 YHPLLTIE
-687 KGYHSLTEYEGLPL
+687 GYHSLTGHEGLPL

-713 EIKIKQIVRETIEP
+713 EIGIKQIVRETIEP
-727 ITMYNL
+727 TVMYNL
-733 SVNGEHHNYVVNSV
+733 SINGKYHNYVVNSV
-747 VAHNATSCPVKPV
+747 VAHNANCPVK

>member
-1 MSRFYG
+1 MATLYSDKRWNGEGSCYWRIRVDYSANSASVYVDVGPSGWSIWLRF
-7 SVSKSQNGQN
+7 
-17 QFVWVI
+17 
-23 DTSIS
+23 
-28 DRTVTAYFKIFAK
+28 
-41 GNYVP
+41 
-46 YYSWSHAVR
+46 
-55 CVVGGNTVLNTTGNY
+55 TTGNNTFTKNAATY
-70 PNSEGSWVACSESIG
+70 YASNNGTGSNLLGTLSISPNSA
-85 GTTYRRVYTLTSG
+85 TTITQTCSG
-98 SASVGNEG
+98 SSWG
-106 GSITSSFSYGV
+106 GSVNGSSSV
-117 TGSATYLP
+117 TIP
-125 TTGTKTV
+125 QQ
-132 SGTDNIGA
+132 N
-140 KTASFNLNILNPDDS
+140 ASFNLNILNPDGS

-183 SSYPLGTTFNY
+183 DSYPLGTTFNY

-219 WSLTLSSSGASIN
+219 WSLTLSSSGASID

-344 KAVGTASPYCGGFY
+344 KAAGTASPYCGGFY
-358 LSTHSAANHIYR
+358 LSTNSAANHIYR

-384 DYRNA
+384 DYRNS
-389 IGDGGYSEWLTDTAG
+389 IGDGGYSKWLTDTAG

-426 GFVAIRANNGDNN
+426 GFVAIRANNGDDN

-471 FYAPVAYNIVY
+471 FYAPVAYNIAY
-482 NANGGS
+482 DANGGS

-527 YSPGQTLSS
+527 YSSGQILSS

-611 FVKGSQVRISL
+611 FVKGSQVRITL

-631 LKAGEQVVV
+631 LKAGEQIVV

-680 YHPLLTT
+680 YHPLLTIE
-687 KGYHSLTEYEGLPL
+687 GYHSLTGHEGLPL

-747 VAHNATSCPVKPV
+747 VAHNANCPVK

>member
-1 MSRFYG
+1 MATINCSYNGGSFTTNLFMSG
-7 SVSKSQNGQN
+7 SYNNGAKMEIKG
-17 QFVWVI
+17 VTY
-23 DTSIS
+23 DTSTGKYTIS
-28 DRTVTAYFKIFAK
+28 YKCTLYDKTGDQGRYNSTARYIAFGGEQQLFETNTIL
-41 GNYVP
+41 
-46 YYSWSHAVR
+46 WSNWEN
-55 CVVGGNTVLNTTGNY
+55 GTIIK
-70 PNSEGSWVACSESIG
+70 ESS
-85 GTTYRRVYTLTSG
+85 Y
-98 SASVGNEG
+98 
-106 GSITSSFSYGV
+106 ITSSTNVSVYVKVMFDY
-117 TGSATYLP
+117 TYSDARWNA
-125 TTGTKTV
+125 GTKCV
-132 SGTDNIGA
+132 DGA
-140 KTASFNLNILNPDDS
+140 STLSITPAAASFNLNILNPDDS

-183 SSYPLGTTFNY
+183 NSYTIGTTFNY

-219 WSLTLSSSGASIN
+219 WSLTLSSSGASVN

-344 KAVGTASPYCGGFY
+344 KAAGTASPYCGGFY
-358 LSTHSAANHIYR
+358 LSTNSAANHIYR

-384 DYRNA
+384 DYRNS
-389 IGDGGYSEWLTDTAG
+389 IGDGGRSEWLTDTAG

-426 GFVAIRANNGDNN
+426 GFVAIRANNGDDN

-471 FYAPVAYNIVY
+471 FYAPVAYNIAY
-482 NANGGS
+482 DANGGS

-611 FVKGSQVRISL
+611 FIKGSQVRISL
-622 DGTAKNIED
+622 DGTTKNIED
-631 LKAGEQVVV
+631 LKAGEQIVV

-680 YHPLLTT
+680 YHPLLTIE
-687 KGYHSLTEYEGLPL
+687 GYHSLTGHEGLPL

-747 VAHNATSCPVKPV
+747 VAHNANCPVK

>member
-1 MSRFYG
+1 MATLYSDKRWNGEGSCYWRIRVDYSANSASVYVDVGPSGWSIWLRF
-7 SVSKSQNGQN
+7 
-17 QFVWVI
+17 
-23 DTSIS
+23 
-28 DRTVTAYFKIFAK
+28 
-41 GNYVP
+41 
-46 YYSWSHAVR
+46 
-55 CVVGGNTVLNTTGNY
+55 TTGNNTFTKNAATY
-70 PNSEGSWVACSESIG
+70 YASNNGTGSNLLGTLSINPNSA
-85 GTTYRRVYTLTSG
+85 TTITQTCSG
-98 SASVGNEG
+98 SSWG
-106 GSITSSFSYGV
+106 GSVNGSSSV
-117 TGSATYLP
+117 TIP
-125 TTGTKTV
+125 QQ
-132 SGTDNIGA
+132 N
-140 KTASFNLNILNPDDS
+140 ASFNLNILNPDGS

-168 SINGGSYTRVYNEGA
+168 SINGGNYTRVYNEGA
-183 SSYPLGTTFNY
+183 GSYPLGTTFNY

-322 DGVPSACKYF
+322 DGVPSACKNF
-332 GNGGRAYYIRID
+332 GNSTKAYYIRID
-344 KAVGTASPYCGGFY
+344 KAAGTASPYCGGFY
-358 LSTHSAANHIYR
+358 LLTHSAANHIYR

-384 DYRNA
+384 DYRNS

-414 VHAGSSGDFSTL
+414 VHAGSSGNFSTL
-426 GFVAIRANNGDNN
+426 GHVAIRANNGDNN

-471 FYAPVAYNIVY
+471 FYAPVAYNIAY
-482 NANGGS
+482 DANGGS

-547 FYAVWVQDQARL
+547 FYAVWIQDQARL

-631 LKAGEQVVV
+631 LKAGEQIVV

-687 KGYHSLTEYEGLPL
+687 KGYHSLTEHEGLPL

>member
-1 MSRFYG
+1 MATLYSDKRWNGEGSCYWRIRVDYSANSASVYVDVGPSGWSIWLRF
-7 SVSKSQNGQN
+7 
-17 QFVWVI
+17 
-23 DTSIS
+23 
-28 DRTVTAYFKIFAK
+28 
-41 GNYVP
+41 
-46 YYSWSHAVR
+46 
-55 CVVGGNTVLNTTGNY
+55 TTGNNTFTKNAATY
-70 PNSEGSWVACSESIG
+70 YASNNGTGSNLLGTLSISPNSA
-85 GTTYRRVYTLTSG
+85 TTITQTCSG
-98 SASVGNEG
+98 SSWG
-106 GSITSSFSYGV
+106 GSVNGSSSV
-117 TGSATYLP
+117 TIP
-125 TTGTKTV
+125 QQ
-132 SGTDNIGA
+132 N
-140 KTASFNLNILNPDDS
+140 ASFNLNILNPDDS

-168 SINGGSYTRVYNEGA
+168 SINGGGYTRVYNEGA
-183 SSYPLGTTFNY
+183 NSYPLGTTFNY

-219 WSLTLSSSGASIN
+219 WSLTLSSSGASVN

-344 KAVGTASPYCGGFY
+344 KAAGTASPYCGGFY
-358 LSTHSAANHIYR
+358 LSTQSVANHVYR

-384 DYRNA
+384 DYRNS
-389 IGDGGYSEWLTDTAG
+389 IGDGGYSKWLTDTAG

-426 GFVAIRANNGDNN
+426 GFVAIRANNGDDN

-471 FYAPVAYNIVY
+471 FYAPVAYNIAY
-482 NANGGS
+482 DANGGS

-527 YSPGQTLSS
+527 YSSGQTLSS

-601 LKKEWEEVCC
+601 LKKEWENVCC
-611 FVKGSQVRISL
+611 FIKGSQVRITL
-622 DGTAKNIED
+622 DGVTKNIED
-631 LKAGEQVVV
+631 LKVGEQIVI
-640 YNEDEKKFELST
+640 YNEDKKRFELST

-687 KGYHSLTEYEGLPL
+687 KGYHSLTEHEGLPL

-713 EIKIKQIVRETIEP
+713 EIGIKQIVRETIEP

-747 VAHNATSCPVKPV
+747 VAHNANCPVK

>member
-1 MSRFYG
+1 MATLYSDKRWNGEGSCYWRIRVDYSANSASVYVDVGPSGWSIWLRF
-7 SVSKSQNGQN
+7 
-17 QFVWVI
+17 
-23 DTSIS
+23 
-28 DRTVTAYFKIFAK
+28 
-41 GNYVP
+41 
-46 YYSWSHAVR
+46 
-55 CVVGGNTVLNTTGNY
+55 TTGNNTFTKNAATY
-70 PNSEGSWVACSESIG
+70 YASNNGTGSNLLGTLSINPNSA
-85 GTTYRRVYTLTSG
+85 TTITQTCSG
-98 SASVGNEG
+98 SSWG
-106 GSITSSFSYGV
+106 GSVNGSSSV
-117 TGSATYLP
+117 TIP
-125 TTGTKTV
+125 QQ
-132 SGTDNIGA
+132 N
-140 KTASFNLNILNPDDS
+140 ASFNLNILNPDDS

-183 SSYPLGTTFNY
+183 NSYPLGTTFNY

-219 WSLTLSSSGASIN
+219 WSLTLSSSGASVN

-310 NGTVTHTRVQDD
+310 NVTVTHTRVQDD

-344 KAVGTASPYCGGFY
+344 KAAGTASPYCGGFY

-384 DYRNA
+384 DYRNS
-389 IGDGGYSEWLTDTAG
+389 IGDGGYSKWLTDTAG

-471 FYAPVAYNIVY
+471 FYAPVAYNVAY
-482 NANGGS
+482 DANGGS

-631 LKAGEQVVV
+631 LKAGEQIVV

-680 YHPLLTT
+680 YHPLLTIE
-687 KGYHSLTEYEGLPL
+687 GYHSLTGHEGLPL

-713 EIKIKQIVRETIEP
+713 EIGIKQIVRETIEP

-747 VAHNATSCPVKPV
+747 VAHNANCPVK

>member
-1 MSRFYG
+1 MATLYSDKRWNGEGSCYWRIRVDYSANSANVYVDVGPSGWSIWLRF
-7 SVSKSQNGQN
+7 
-17 QFVWVI
+17 
-23 DTSIS
+23 
-28 DRTVTAYFKIFAK
+28 
-41 GNYVP
+41 
-46 YYSWSHAVR
+46 
-55 CVVGGNTVLNTTGNY
+55 TTGNNTFTKNAATY
-70 PNSEGSWVACSESIG
+70 YASNNGTGSNLLGTLSINPNSA
-85 GTTYRRVYTLTSG
+85 TTITQTCSG
-98 SASVGNEG
+98 SSWG
-106 GSITSSFSYGV
+106 GSVNGSSSV
-117 TGSATYLP
+117 TIP
-125 TTGTKTV
+125 QQ
-132 SGTDNIGA
+132 N
-140 KTASFNLNILNPDDS
+140 ASFNLNILNPDGS

-168 SINGGSYTRVYNEGA
+168 SINGGGYTRVYDEGA
-183 SSYPLGTTFNY
+183 NSYPLGTTFNY

-219 WSLTLSSSGASIN
+219 WSLTLTSSGASIN

-299 NGGIEVYNNSA
+299 NGGIDVYNNSA

-344 KAVGTASPYCGGFY
+344 KAAGTASPYCGGFY

-384 DYRNA
+384 DHRNS

-471 FYAPVAYNIVY
+471 FYAPVAYNIAY
-482 NANGGS
+482 DANGGS

-522 GEDTI
+522 GEDTV

-592 EWKAGHLER
+592 EWKAGHLEK

-611 FVKGSQVRISL
+611 FIKGSQVRISL

-631 LKAGEQVVV
+631 LKAGEQIVV

-687 KGYHSLTEYEGLPL
+687 KGYHSLTEHEGLPL

-747 VAHNATSCPVKPV
+747 VAHNANCPVQ

>member
-1 MSRFYG
+1 MANIGGYRGWHLCANIDSTTSSSITVSAWIHADSRYSCAWGARTMTFSCNGTTQTG
-7 SVSKSQNGQN
+7 SVNAMNNNGNANSNTVTKTFSGLSQNTTYT
-17 QFVWVI
+17 I
-23 DTSIS
+23 SIS
-28 DRTVTAYFKIFAK
+28 YDIRATLSGSSQKT
-41 GNYVP
+41 
-46 YYSWSHAVR
+46 WS
-55 CVVGGNTVLNTTGNY
+55 GTI
-70 PNSEGSWVACSESIG
+70 S
-85 GTTYRRVYTLTSG
+85 GTTK
-98 SASVGNEG
+98 VG
-106 GSITSSFSYGV
+106 
-117 TGSATYLP
+117 TG
-125 TTGTKTV
+125 
-132 SGTDNIGA
+132 
-140 KTASFNLNILNPDDS
+140 SFNLNILNPDGS

-183 SSYPLGTTFNY
+183 DSYAIGTTFNY
-194 RNFTPGAHRELSSV
+194 RNFIPGAHRELSSV

-219 WSLTLSSSGASIN
+219 WSLTLSSSGASVN

-260 NTTYNVPHP
+260 NTTYKVPHP

-332 GNGGRAYYIRID
+332 GNSGRAYYIRID
-344 KAVGTASPYCGGFY
+344 KAAGTASPYCGGFY
-358 LSTHSAANHIYR
+358 LSTQSVANHVYR

-384 DYRNA
+384 DYRNS
-389 IGDGGYSEWLTDTAG
+389 IGDGGRSEWLTDTAG

-439 AAVTWYVC
+439 AAITWYVC

-471 FYAPVAYNIVY
+471 FYAPVAYNIAY
-482 NANGGS
+482 DANGGS

-527 YSPGQTLSS
+527 YSSGQTLSS

-547 FYAVWVQDQARL
+547 FYAVWIQDQARL

-592 EWKAGHLER
+592 EWKAGHLEK
-601 LKKEWEEVCC
+601 LKKKWEDVCC
-611 FVKGSQVRISL
+611 FIKGSQVRISL

-631 LKAGEQVVV
+631 LKAGEQIVV

-687 KGYHSLTEYEGLPL
+687 KGYHSLTEHEGLPL

-733 SVNGEHHNYVVNSV
+733 SVNGEHHNYVVNSI
-747 VAHNATSCPVKPV
+747 VAHNATGCAVE

>member
-1 MSRFYG
+1 MAVVGYQEAY
-7 SVSKSQNGQN
+7 SQNGQN
-17 QFVWVI
+17 KFAFTI
-23 DTSIS
+23 ETETSGRS
-28 DRTVTAYFKIFAK
+28 VNCYLRVRGK

-46 YYSWSHAVR
+46 YYDWTHTVTLTVAGST
-55 CVVGGNTVLNTTGNY
+55 VVNKTGRYPDADTDWWKSSITINGTNY
-70 PNSEGSWVACSESIG
+70 RRAYTAAAYTYTFGDAG
-85 GTTYRRVYTLTSG
+85 GTISISGSYNVTGTADYLPKKGTYTPSG
-98 SASVGNEG
+98 SASM
-106 GSITSSFSYGV
+106 
-117 TGSATYLP
+117 AAL
-125 TTGTKTV
+125 
-132 SGTDNIGA
+132 
-140 KTASFNLNILNPDDS
+140 TASFNLNILNPDGS
-155 EPYQTGEAGTVEQ
+155 EPHQTGEAGTVEQ

-183 SSYPLGTTFNY
+183 SSYTIGTTFNY

-282 TGSLSSISSK
+282 TGSLSNISSK

-344 KAVGTASPYCGGFY
+344 KAAGTASPYCGGFY

-414 VHAGSSGDFSTL
+414 VHAGSSGNFSTL

-471 FYAPVAYNIVY
+471 FYAPVAYNIAY
-482 NANGGS
+482 DANGGN
-488 NAPSTQVK
+488 NAPSTQIK

-547 FYAVWVQDQARL
+547 FYAVWIQDQARL

-569 GKGYFKKNNEWKKIK
+569 GKGYFKKDNEWKKIK

-601 LKKEWEEVCC
+601 LKKEREEVCC

-631 LKAGEQVVV
+631 LKVGEQIVI

-687 KGYHSLTEYEGLPL
+687 KGYHSLTEHEGLPL

-747 VAHNATSCPVKPV
+747 VAHNATSCPIK

>member
-1 MSRFYG
+1 MATLYSDKRWNGEG
-7 SVSKSQNGQN
+7 SCYWRIRVDYSANSAS
-17 QFVWVI
+17 V
-23 DTSIS
+23 
-28 DRTVTAYFKIFAK
+28 
-41 GNYVP
+41 YVD
-46 YYSWSHAVR
+46 
-55 CVVGGNTVLNTTGNY
+55 VGPSGGAIWLCFTTGNNTFTKNAAIY
-70 PNSEGSWVACSESIG
+70 YASNNGTGSNLLGTLSINPNSA
-85 GTTYRRVYTLTSG
+85 TTITQTCSG
-98 SASVGNEG
+98 SSWG
-106 GSITSSFSYGV
+106 GSVNGSSSV
-117 TGSATYLP
+117 TIP
-125 TTGTKTV
+125 QQ
-132 SGTDNIGA
+132 N
-140 KTASFNLNILNPDDS
+140 ASFNLNILNPDGS

-183 SSYPLGTTFNY
+183 NSYPLGTTFNY
-194 RNFTPGAHRELSSV
+194 RNFTPGEHRELSSV

-219 WSLTLSSSGASIN
+219 WSLTLSSSGASVN
-232 FKTAWKNYTFRTYK
+232 FKTAWRNYTFRTYR

-274 YLFAGFYS
+274 YLFAGFY
-282 TGSLSSISSK
+282 TPGGSLSDITSK
-292 DSVFESG
+292 DAIFENG
-299 NGGIEVYNNSA
+299 LGGITVYNNSA
-310 NGTVTHTRVQDD
+310 NGTVTHTRIQDN
-322 DGVPSACKYF
+322 DGVPAICKSF
-332 GNGGRAYYIRID
+332 GDSTEAYYIKID

-358 LSTHSAANHIYR
+358 LLTSSAANHIYR

-384 DYRNA
+384 DYRNS
-389 IGDGGYSEWLTDTAG
+389 IGDGGHSEWLTDTAG

-439 AAVTWYVC
+439 AAVTWFVC
-447 ATQVTDITNNYATY
+447 ATQVTDITDNYSTY
-461 TFDANGTAEY
+461 TFDSSSFAEY
-471 FYAPVAYNIVY
+471 FYAPVAYNIAY
-482 NANGGS
+482 DANGGS

-522 GEDTI
+522 GEDII

-536 DLSRYSGATIT
+536 DLYTHSGGTIT
-547 FYAVWVQDQARL
+547 LYAIWIQDQARL

-592 EWKAGHLER
+592 EWKAGHLEK
-601 LKKEWEEVCC
+601 LKKKWEDVCC
-611 FVKGSQVRISL
+611 FIKGSQVRISL

-631 LKAGEQVVV
+631 LKVGEQIVV

-652 VSDTPRNNNVTD
+652 VSDTPINNNVTD
-664 KATIVLENGI
+664 KAIIVLENGI

-680 YHPLLTT
+680 YHPLLTIE
-687 KGYHSLTEYEGLPL
+687 GYHSLTGHEGLPL

-713 EIKIKQIVRETIEP
+713 EIGIKQIVRETIEP

-747 VAHNATSCPVKPV
+747 VAHNANCPVK

>member
-1 MSRFYG
+1 MAVVGYQEAY
-7 SVSKSQNGQN
+7 SQNGKN
-17 QFVWVI
+17 KFAFTI
-23 DTSIS
+23 ETETSGRS
-28 DRTVTAYFKIFAK
+28 VNCYLRVRGK
-41 GNYVP
+41 GKYVP
-46 YYSWSHAVR
+46 YYDYSHTVILTVAGST
-55 CVVGGNTVLNTTGNY
+55 VVNKTGRYPDADTDWWYDSVTINGTNY
-70 PNSEGSWVACSESIG
+70 QIAYTAAAYTYTFGDAG
-85 GTTYRRVYTLTSG
+85 GTISISGSYSVTGTADYLPKKGTYTPSG
-98 SASVGNEG
+98 SASM
-106 GSITSSFSYGV
+106 
-117 TGSATYLP
+117 AAL
-125 TTGTKTV
+125 
-132 SGTDNIGA
+132 
-140 KTASFNLNILNPDDS
+140 TASFNLNILNPDGS

-183 SSYPLGTTFNY
+183 SSYTIGTTFNY

-219 WSLTLSSSGASIN
+219 WSLTLSSSGASVN

-384 DYRNA
+384 DYRNS
-389 IGDGGYSEWLTDTAG
+389 IGDGGRSEWLTDTAG

-471 FYAPVAYNIVY
+471 FYAPVAYNIAY
-482 NANGGS
+482 DANGGS

-522 GEDTI
+522 GEDII
-527 YSPGQTLSS
+527 YSSGQTLSS

-592 EWKAGHLER
+592 EWKTGHLEK
-601 LKKEWEEVCC
+601 LKKKWEDVCC
-611 FVKGSQVRISL
+611 FIKGSQVRITL

-631 LKAGEQVVV
+631 LKAGEQIVV

-652 VSDTPRNNNVTD
+652 VSDTLRNNNVTD

-687 KGYHSLTEYEGLPL
+687 KGYHSLTEHEGLPL

-713 EIKIKQIVRETIEP
+713 EIGIKQIVRETIEP
-727 ITMYNL
+727 IVMYNL
-733 SVNGEHHNYVVNSV
+733 SINGKYHNYVVNSV
-747 VAHNATSCPVKPV
+747 VAHNAQCPTNNRG

>member
-7 SVSKSQNGQN
+7 SVSKSQNGRN

-41 GNYVP
+41 GDYAP
-46 YYSWSHAVR
+46 YYSWPHAVK
-55 CVVGGNTVLNTTGNY
+55 CVVGGNTVLDTTDRY
-70 PNSEGSWVACSESIG
+70 PNSEGSWGACSESIG

-98 SASVGNEG
+98 SASVGNGG

-125 TTGTKTV
+125 TIGTKTV

-140 KTASFNLNILNPDDS
+140 KTASFNLNILNPDGS

-168 SINGGSYTRVYNEGA
+168 SINGGGYTRVYNEGA
-183 SSYPLGTTFNY
+183 NSYPLGTTFNY

-219 WSLTLSSSGASIN
+219 WSLTLSSSGASVN
-232 FKTAWKNYTFRTYK
+232 FKTAWRNYTFRTYK

-255 ITQQY
+255 VTQQY

-384 DYRNA
+384 DYRNS
-389 IGDGGYSEWLTDTAG
+389 IGDGGRSEWLTDTAG

-471 FYAPVAYNIVY
+471 FYAPVAYNIAY
-482 NANGGS
+482 DANGGS
-488 NAPSTQVK
+488 NAPSTQIK

-509 TYNGYDFVGWAQA
+509 TYSGYDFVGWAQA

-527 YSPGQTLSS
+527 YSPGQILSS

-592 EWKAGHLER
+592 EWKAGHLEK
-601 LKKEWEEVCC
+601 LKKKWEDVCC
-611 FVKGSQVRISL
+611 FIKGSQVRISL

-631 LKAGEQVVV
+631 LKAGEQIVV

-652 VSDTPRNNNVTD
+652 VSDIPRNNNVTD

-680 YHPLLTT
+680 YHPLLTIE
-687 KGYHSLTEYEGLPL
+687 GYHSLTEHEGLPL
-701 LTDKDILVTING
+701 LTNKDILVTING
-713 EIKIKQIVRETIEP
+713 EIGIKQIVRETIEP
-727 ITMYNL
+727 TVMYNL
-733 SVNGEHHNYVVNSV
+733 SINGKYHNYVVNSV
-747 VAHNATSCPVKPV
+747 VAHNANCPVK

>member
-1 MSRFYG
+1 MATLYSDKRWNGEGSCYWRIRVDYSANSASVYVDVGPSGWSIWLRF
-7 SVSKSQNGQN
+7 
-17 QFVWVI
+17 
-23 DTSIS
+23 
-28 DRTVTAYFKIFAK
+28 
-41 GNYVP
+41 
-46 YYSWSHAVR
+46 
-55 CVVGGNTVLNTTGNY
+55 TTGNNTFTKNAATY
-70 PNSEGSWVACSESIG
+70 YASNNGTGSNLLGTLSINPNSA
-85 GTTYRRVYTLTSG
+85 TTITQTCSG
-98 SASVGNEG
+98 SSWG
-106 GSITSSFSYGV
+106 GSVNGSSSV
-117 TGSATYLP
+117 TIP
-125 TTGTKTV
+125 QQ
-132 SGTDNIGA
+132 N
-140 KTASFNLNILNPDDS
+140 ASFNLNILNPDDS

-219 WSLTLSSSGASIN
+219 WSLTLSSSGASVD

-344 KAVGTASPYCGGFY
+344 KAAGTASPYCGGFY
-358 LSTHSAANHIYR
+358 LSTNSAANHIYR
-370 HIIWAKIPVGYTIG
+370 HIIWAKIPIGYTIG
-384 DYRNA
+384 DYRNS
-389 IGDGGYSEWLTDTAG
+389 IGDGGRSEWLTDTAG

-414 VHAGSSGDFSTL
+414 VHAGSSGDFSTF
-426 GFVAIRANNGDNN
+426 GHVAIRANNGDNN

-471 FYAPVAYNIVY
+471 FYAPVAYNIAY
-482 NANGGS
+482 DANGGS

-611 FVKGSQVRISL
+611 FIKGSQVRISL

-631 LKAGEQVVV
+631 LKAGEQIVV

>member
-1 MSRFYG
+1 MATLYSDKRWNGEGSCYWRIRVDYSANSASVYVDVGPSGWSIWLRF
-7 SVSKSQNGQN
+7 
-17 QFVWVI
+17 
-23 DTSIS
+23 
-28 DRTVTAYFKIFAK
+28 
-41 GNYVP
+41 
-46 YYSWSHAVR
+46 
-55 CVVGGNTVLNTTGNY
+55 TTGNNTFTKNAATY
-70 PNSEGSWVACSESIG
+70 YASNNGTGSNLLGTLSINPNSA
-85 GTTYRRVYTLTSG
+85 TTITQTCSG
-98 SASVGNEG
+98 SSWG
-106 GSITSSFSYGV
+106 GSVNGSSSV
-117 TGSATYLP
+117 TIP
-125 TTGTKTV
+125 QQ
-132 SGTDNIGA
+132 N
-140 KTASFNLNILNPDDS
+140 ASFNLNILNPDGS

-183 SSYPLGTTFNY
+183 GSYSLGTTFNY

-344 KAVGTASPYCGGFY
+344 KAAGTASPYCGGFY

-384 DYRNA
+384 DYRNS

-414 VHAGSSGDFSTL
+414 VHAGSSGNFSTF
-426 GFVAIRANNGDNN
+426 GHVAIRANNGDNN

-471 FYAPVAYNIVY
+471 FYAPVAYNIAY
-482 NANGGS
+482 DANGGS

-547 FYAVWVQDQARL
+547 FYAVWIQDQARL

-601 LKKEWEEVCC
+601 LKKELEEVCC
-611 FVKGSQVRISL
+611 FIKGSQVRISL

-687 KGYHSLTEYEGLPL
+687 KGYHSLTEHEGLPL

-713 EIKIKQIVRETIEP
+713 EIGIKQIVRETIEP

-747 VAHNATSCPVKPV
+747 VAHNANCPVK

>member
-1 MSRFYG
+1 MATLYSDKRWNGEGSCYWRIRVDYSANSASVYVDVGPSGCSIWLRF
-7 SVSKSQNGQN
+7 
-17 QFVWVI
+17 
-23 DTSIS
+23 
-28 DRTVTAYFKIFAK
+28 
-41 GNYVP
+41 
-46 YYSWSHAVR
+46 
-55 CVVGGNTVLNTTGNY
+55 TTGNNTFTKNAATY
-70 PNSEGSWVACSESIG
+70 YASNNGTGSNLLGTLSINPNSA
-85 GTTYRRVYTLTSG
+85 TTITQTCSG
-98 SASVGNEG
+98 SSWG
-106 GSITSSFSYGV
+106 GSVNGSSSV
-117 TGSATYLP
+117 TIP
-125 TTGTKTV
+125 QQ
-132 SGTDNIGA
+132 N
-140 KTASFNLNILNPDDS
+140 ASFNLNILNPDGS
-155 EPYQTGEAGTVEQ
+155 EPYQTGEAGTIEQ

-219 WSLTLSSSGASIN
+219 WSLTLSSSGASVN

-292 DSVFESG
+292 DSVFELG

-344 KAVGTASPYCGGFY
+344 KAAGTASPYCGGFY

-384 DYRNA
+384 DYRNS
-389 IGDGGYSEWLTDTAG
+389 IGDGGYSKWLTDTAG

-471 FYAPVAYNIVY
+471 FYAPVAYNIAY
-482 NANGGS
+482 DANGGS

-527 YSPGQTLSS
+527 YSSGQILSS

-547 FYAVWVQDQARL
+547 FYAVWIQDQARL
-559 SVNKNSTWSQ
+559 SINKNSIWSQ

-601 LKKEWEEVCC
+601 LKKEWENVCC
-611 FVKGSQVRISL
+611 FIKGSQVRITL
-622 DGTAKNIED
+622 DGVTKNIED
-631 LKAGEQVVV
+631 LKVGEQIVV

-680 YHPLLTT
+680 YHPLLTIE
-687 KGYHSLTEYEGLPL
+687 GYHSLTGHEGLPL

-733 SVNGEHHNYVVNSV
+733 SVNGEHHNYIVNSV
-747 VAHNATSCPVKPV
+747 VAHNANCPVQ

>member
-1 MSRFYG
+1 MATLYSDKRWNGEGSCYWRIRVDYSTNSASVYVDVGPSGWSIWLRF
-7 SVSKSQNGQN
+7 
-17 QFVWVI
+17 
-23 DTSIS
+23 
-28 DRTVTAYFKIFAK
+28 
-41 GNYVP
+41 
-46 YYSWSHAVR
+46 
-55 CVVGGNTVLNTTGNY
+55 TTGNNTFTKNAATY
-70 PNSEGSWVACSESIG
+70 YASNNGTGSNLLGTLSINPNSA
-85 GTTYRRVYTLTSG
+85 TTITQTCSG
-98 SASVGNEG
+98 SSWG
-106 GSITSSFSYGV
+106 GSVNGSSSV
-117 TGSATYLP
+117 TIP
-125 TTGTKTV
+125 QQ
-132 SGTDNIGA
+132 N
-140 KTASFNLNILNPDDS
+140 ASFNLNILNPDGS

-282 TGSLSSISSK
+282 TGSLSNISSK

-344 KAVGTASPYCGGFY
+344 KAAGTASPYCGGFY

-414 VHAGSSGDFSTL
+414 VHAGSSGNFSTL

-471 FYAPVAYNIVY
+471 FYAPVAYNIAY
-482 NANGGS
+482 DANGGN
-488 NAPSTQVK
+488 NAPSTQIK

-527 YSPGQTLSS
+527 YSPGQTLSL

-547 FYAVWVQDQARL
+547 FYAVWIQDQARL

-569 GKGYFKKNNEWKKIK
+569 GKGYFKKDNEWKKIK

-631 LKAGEQVVV
+631 LKAGEQIVV
-640 YNEDEKKFELST
+640 YNEDKKKFELST

>member
-1 MSRFYG
+1 MATLYSDKRWNGEGSCYWRIRVDYSANSASVYVDVGPSGWSIWLRF
-7 SVSKSQNGQN
+7 
-17 QFVWVI
+17 
-23 DTSIS
+23 
-28 DRTVTAYFKIFAK
+28 
-41 GNYVP
+41 
-46 YYSWSHAVR
+46 
-55 CVVGGNTVLNTTGNY
+55 TTGNNTFTKNAATY
-70 PNSEGSWVACSESIG
+70 YASNNGTGSNLLGTLSINPNSA
-85 GTTYRRVYTLTSG
+85 TTITQTCSG
-98 SASVGNEG
+98 SSWG
-106 GSITSSFSYGV
+106 GSVNGSSSV
-117 TGSATYLP
+117 TIP
-125 TTGTKTV
+125 QQ
-132 SGTDNIGA
+132 N
-140 KTASFNLNILNPDDS
+140 ASFNLNILNPDDS

-183 SSYPLGTTFNY
+183 NSYPLGTTFNY

-219 WSLTLSSSGASIN
+219 WNLTLSSSGASIN

-282 TGSLSSISSK
+282 TGSLSNISSK

-332 GNGGRAYYIRID
+332 GNGGKAYYIRID

-358 LSTHSAANHIYR
+358 LSTNSAANHIYR

-384 DYRNA
+384 DYRNS

-471 FYAPVAYNIVY
+471 FYAPVAYNIAY
-482 NANGGS
+482 DANGGS

-547 FYAVWVQDQARL
+547 FYAIWVQDQARL

-611 FVKGSQVRISL
+611 FVKGSQVTTSL
-622 DGTAKNIED
+622 DGVTKNIED
-631 LKAGEQVVV
+631 LKVGEQIVI

-652 VSDTPRNNNVTD
+652 VSDIPRNNNVTD

-680 YHPLLTT
+680 YHPLLTIE
-687 KGYHSLTEYEGLPL
+687 GYHSLTEHEGLPL

-747 VAHNATSCPVKPV
+747 VAHNVNCPVQ

>member
-1 MSRFYG
+1 MATLYSDKRWNGEGSCYWRIRVDYSANSASVYVDVGPSGWSIWLRF
-7 SVSKSQNGQN
+7 
-17 QFVWVI
+17 
-23 DTSIS
+23 
-28 DRTVTAYFKIFAK
+28 
-41 GNYVP
+41 
-46 YYSWSHAVR
+46 
-55 CVVGGNTVLNTTGNY
+55 TTGNNTFTKNAATY
-70 PNSEGSWVACSESIG
+70 YASNNGTGSNLLGTLSINPNSA
-85 GTTYRRVYTLTSG
+85 TTITQTCSG
-98 SASVGNEG
+98 SSWG
-106 GSITSSFSYGV
+106 GSVNGSSSV
-117 TGSATYLP
+117 TIP
-125 TTGTKTV
+125 QQ
-132 SGTDNIGA
+132 N
-140 KTASFNLNILNPDDS
+140 ASFNLNILNPDGS

-183 SSYPLGTTFNY
+183 GSYPLGTTFNY

-219 WSLTLSSSGASIN
+219 WSLTLSSSGASVD

-344 KAVGTASPYCGGFY
+344 KAAGTASPYCGGFY
-358 LSTHSAANHIYR
+358 LSTNSAANHIYR

-384 DYRNA
+384 DYRNS
-389 IGDGGYSEWLTDTAG
+389 IGDGGYSKWLTDTAG

-414 VHAGSSGDFSTL
+414 VHAGSSGNFSTF
-426 GFVAIRANNGDNN
+426 GHVAIRANNGDNN

-471 FYAPVAYNIVY
+471 FYAPVAYNIAY
-482 NANGGS
+482 DANGGS

-496 TYGQNLVLSSQIP
+496 TYEQNLVLSSQIP

-631 LKAGEQVVV
+631 LKVGEQIVV

-680 YHPLLTT
+680 YHPLLTIE
-687 KGYHSLTEYEGLPL
+687 GYHSLTGHEGLPL

-733 SVNGEHHNYVVNSV
+733 SVNGEYHNYVVNSV
-747 VAHNATSCPVKPV
+747 VAHNANCPVK

>member
-1 MSRFYG
+1 MATINCSYDGGSFTTNLFMSGSYNNGAKMEIKGVTYDTSTGKYTISYKCTLYDKTGDQGRYNSTARYIAFGGEQQLFETNTILWSNWENGTIIKESSYTTSST
-7 SVSKSQNGQN
+7 SVSVYVKVM
-17 QFVWVI
+17 F
-23 DTSIS
+23 DYTYS
-28 DRTVTAYFKIFAK
+28 DARWNAGTK
-41 GNYVP
+41 
-46 YYSWSHAVR
+46 
-55 CVVGGNTVLNTTGNY
+55 CVDGA
-70 PNSEGSWVACSESIG
+70 S
-85 GTTYRRVYTLTSG
+85 TL
-98 SASVGNEG
+98 
-106 GSITSSFSYGV
+106 SITP
-117 TGSATYLP
+117 A
-125 TTGTKTV
+125 
-132 SGTDNIGA
+132 A
-140 KTASFNLNILNPDDS
+140 ASFNLNILNPDGS

-183 SSYPLGTTFNY
+183 NSYTIGTTFNY

-344 KAVGTASPYCGGFY
+344 KAAGTASPYCGGFY
-358 LSTHSAANHIYR
+358 LSTNSAANHIYR

-384 DYRNA
+384 DYRNS
-389 IGDGGYSEWLTDTAG
+389 IGDGGYSKWLTDTAG

-426 GFVAIRANNGDNN
+426 GFVAIRANNGDDN

-471 FYAPVAYNIVY
+471 FYAPVAYNIAY
-482 NANGGS
+482 DANGGS

-527 YSPGQTLSS
+527 YSSGQTLSS

-601 LKKEWEEVCC
+601 LKKEWENVCC
-611 FVKGSQVRISL
+611 FIKGSQVRISL

-631 LKAGEQVVV
+631 LKVGEQIVV
-640 YNEDEKKFELST
+640 YNEDKKRFELST
-652 VSDTPRNNNVTD
+652 VSDIPRNNNVTD
-664 KATIVLENGI
+664 KAIIVLENGI

-680 YHPLLTT
+680 YHPLLTIE
-687 KGYHSLTEYEGLPL
+687 GYHSLTGHEGLPL

-713 EIKIKQIVRETIEP
+713 EIGIKQIVRETIEP

-747 VAHNATSCPVKPV
+747 VAHNANCPVQ

>member
-1 MSRFYG
+1 MATLYSDKRWNGEGSCYWRIRVDYSANSASVYVDVGPSGWSIWLRF
-7 SVSKSQNGQN
+7 
-17 QFVWVI
+17 
-23 DTSIS
+23 
-28 DRTVTAYFKIFAK
+28 
-41 GNYVP
+41 
-46 YYSWSHAVR
+46 
-55 CVVGGNTVLNTTGNY
+55 TTGNNTFTKNAATY
-70 PNSEGSWVACSESIG
+70 YASNNGKGSNLLGTLSINPNSA
-85 GTTYRRVYTLTSG
+85 TTITQTCSG
-98 SASVGNEG
+98 SSWG
-106 GSITSSFSYGV
+106 GSVNGSSSV
-117 TGSATYLP
+117 TIP
-125 TTGTKTV
+125 QQ
-132 SGTDNIGA
+132 N
-140 KTASFNLNILNPDDS
+140 ASFNLNILNPDGS

-183 SSYPLGTTFNY
+183 GSYPLGTTFNY

-219 WSLTLSSSGASIN
+219 WSLTLSSSGASVN

-344 KAVGTASPYCGGFY
+344 KAAGTASPYCGGFY

-414 VHAGSSGDFSTL
+414 VHAGSSGNFSTL

-471 FYAPVAYNIVY
+471 FYAPVAYNIAY
-482 NANGGS
+482 DANGGS

-547 FYAVWVQDQARL
+547 FYAVWIQDQARL

-601 LKKEWEEVCC
+601 LKKEREEVCC

-631 LKAGEQVVV
+631 LKVGEQIVI

>member
-1 MSRFYG
+1 MATLYSDKRW
-7 SVSKSQNGQN
+7 NG
-17 QFVWVI
+17 
-23 DTSIS
+23 
-28 DRTVTAYFKIFAK
+28 
-41 GNYVP
+41 
-46 YYSWSHAVR
+46 
-55 CVVGGNTVLNTTGNY
+55 
-70 PNSEGSWVACSESIG
+70 EGSCYWRI
-85 GTTYRRVYTLTSG
+85 RVDYSAN
-98 SASVGNEG
+98 SASVYVDVGPSG
-106 GSITSSFSYGV
+106 WSIWLRF
-117 TGSATYLP
+117 
-125 TTGTKTV
+125 TTGTNTFTKNATTFYSSNNGTGSNLLGTLSINPNSATTITQTC
-132 SGTDNIGA
+132 SGSSWGGSVNGSSSVTIPQQN
-140 KTASFNLNILNPDDS
+140 ASFNLSILNPDGS

-183 SSYPLGTTFNY
+183 DSYPLGTTFNY

-219 WSLTLSSSGASIN
+219 WSLTLSSSGASVN
-232 FKTAWKNYTFRTYK
+232 FKTAWRNYTFRTYK

-255 ITQQY
+255 VTQQY

-322 DGVPSACKYF
+322 NGVPSACKYF
-332 GNGGRAYYIRID
+332 GNGGKAYYIRID
-344 KAVGTASPYCGGFY
+344 KAAGTASPYCGGFY

-384 DYRNA
+384 DYRNS
-389 IGDGGYSEWLTDTAG
+389 IGDGGRSEWLTDTAG

-471 FYAPVAYNIVY
+471 FYAPVAYNIAY
-482 NANGGS
+482 DANGGS

-527 YSPGQTLSS
+527 YSPGQILSS

-631 LKAGEQVVV
+631 LKAGEQIVI
-640 YNEDEKKFELST
+640 YNEDEKRFELST

-687 KGYHSLTEYEGLPL
+687 KGYHSLTGHEGLPL

-713 EIKIKQIVRETIEP
+713 EIGIKQIVRETIEP

-747 VAHNATSCPVKPV
+747 VAHNANCPVK